1 MDWPVN
7 STIGSVCSEWF
18 TGVSRLYG
26 DRNATIPLKDLAMA
40 ASKSKSKEFTQ
51 VRWLCG
57 GRIDRFKARRKIV
70 NLRESLV
77 KRAISDSRSRA
88 LVQPKVTTFL
98 ESVKAHGDTRLADHD
113 QFVSLRVFAD
123 RCTRLL
129 KAIENAASTPDE
141 VFQFVSAPSPHAS
154 SS

>member
-1 MDWPVN
+1 LKSRCPM
-7 STIGSVCSEWF
+7 SVRTS
-18 TGVSRLYG
+18 
-26 DRNATIPLKDLAMA
+26 
-40 ASKSKSKEFTQ
+40 
-51 VRWLCG
+51 
-57 GRIDRFKARRKIV
+57 KIV
-70 NLRESLV
+70 SGSRRRTECGTNRFTDASIFRV